1 MMLSVEKSY
10 TSVEIIDAKVLEMF
24 YLMLHAQY
32 RSLVFSHS
40 KLS

>member
-10 TSVEIIDAKVLEMF
+10 TSVEIIDAKVLGVF

-32 RSLVFSHS
+32 HSLVFSHP